1 MKLAPL
7 LFVLLLLTACRSHKA
22 TTDVA
27 TASTITARDTSHRV
41 TTARQTAD
49 TASTLCILSVDSL
62 TLSRLAADVVPDS
75 VVLRAIAEHA
85 AAAERSD
92 SPVLPAAAAVHTLRV
107 YGLRLAVST
116 ATARRTT
123 ADSVAAATKTD
134 VTEQLATHAT
144 AKTITPAAP
153 RLTTPLLLLFVIAAL
168 LLAAAYWWK
177 RKQAANN

>member
-7 LFVLLLLTACRSHKA
+7 LFALLLLTACRSHKA

-27 TASTITARDTSHRV
+27 TASSITARDTSHHV

-49 TASTLCILSVDSL
+49 TAATLCILSVDSL
-62 TLSRLAADVVPDS
+62 TLSRVAADVVPDS

-85 AAAERSD
+85 AATERSD
-92 SPVLPAAAAVHTLRV
+92 SPVLPAAAVHTLRV

-116 ATARRTT
+116 AAARRTT

-134 VTEQLATHAT
+134 VTEQVATHVT
-144 AKTITPAAP
+144 TKTITPAAP